1 MQGRCWGLI
10 ISMDDTGANS
20 LEQIRAFLRGSGEV
34 RFAGQKRGEIYA
46 WVERTLVQHGYENLQ
61 RSAKGLVRKYLARMS
76 GLGRAQVTRLIAAY
90 AKTGRVK
97 EPAYKR
103 AKFAARYTS
112 SDVNLLAYVDK
123 AHGNLSG
130 PATKRIL
137 QREYAEYGQA
147 AYQRLSEISVAQLYR
162 LRNSAAYRE
171 RNSTYQPTRPAV
183 IPIGER
189 RKPQPGGSPGYLR
202 IDTVHQGDQDGVKGI
217 YHINAVDQ
225 VTQWEIV
232 AATPF
237 ISEIWLIPVLE
248 TMLEQFPFVLRG
260 FHSDN
265 GSEFINYTVAKL
277 LSKLLIEQTK
287 SRAGRSGDNGLVEAK
302 NGAVIRKHL
311 GFAHIATEHAEKV
324 NAFHRQHLNPYINF
338 HRPCA
343 VPQVVTETNGKRRR
357 IYRQWAT
364 PLELLQTVPHWEA
377 CLRPGTTAGGLKQI
391 ADQQTDTEAALAMQ
405 AAKRKLLARV
415 TKLSA

>member
-1 MQGRCWGLI
+1 MAGRCWGLI

-20 LEQIRAFLRGSGEV
+20 LEQIRAFLGGSGGV
-34 RFAGQKRGEIYA
+34 RFAGQKRGEIYG
-46 WVERTLVQHGYENLQ
+46 WVERTLVRHLYNHLK
-61 RSAKGLVRKYLARMS
+61 RSDKGLVRRYLARMT
-76 GLGRAQVTRLIAAY
+76 GLGRAQVTRLIGGY

-97 EPAYKR
+97 EPVYQR
-103 AKFAARYTS
+103 TKFAARYTS
-112 SDVNLLAYVDK
+112 GDMNLLAYVDQ

-162 LRNSAAYRE
+162 LRNSKAYRE
-171 RNSTYQPTRPAV
+171 RNRTYQPTRPTV

-189 RKPQPGGSPGYLR
+189 RKPQPGGNPGYLR
-202 IDTVHQGDQDGVKGI
+202 IDTVHQGDQDGAKGI

-232 AATPF
+232 AATPY
-237 ISEIWLIPVLE
+237 ISEMWLIPVLE
-248 TMLEQFPFVLRG
+248 AMLEQFPFVIRG

-302 NGAVIRKHL
+302 NGAVIRKHI
-311 GFAHIATEHAEKV
+311 GFAHIATKHAEAV
-324 NAFHRQHLNPYINF
+324 HAFHREHLNPYINF

-364 PLELLQTVPHWEA
+364 PLELLRQVPYWET
-377 CLRPGTTAGGLKQI
+377 CLRPGTTAAGLKQV
-391 ADQQTDTEAALAMQ
+391 AAQQTDTEAALAMQ
-405 AAKRKLLARV
+405 QAKRKLLARV